1 MKKIRMM
8 TGLVLALLLAAC
20 QSAPQGKFSPEQIS
34 AMRSQGFSEIPEGW
48 MLGISEKILFGKNKS
63 ELTPESVATV
73 QRMAKLLSSTGLR
86 HARLDGHTDNY
97 GDEKY
102 NEALSL
108 KRANAVADAWASG
121 AGVARSNISTR
132 GLGDSDP
139 VQSNK
144 TSQGRAENRRVAVV
158 ITAP

>member
-1 MKKIRMM
+1 MKTIRMM
-8 TGLVLALLLAAC
+8 TGLVLVLLLAAC

-73 QRMAKLLSSTGLR
+73 QRMAKLLSSTGLH

-121 AGVARSNISTR
+121 AGVARNNITTR